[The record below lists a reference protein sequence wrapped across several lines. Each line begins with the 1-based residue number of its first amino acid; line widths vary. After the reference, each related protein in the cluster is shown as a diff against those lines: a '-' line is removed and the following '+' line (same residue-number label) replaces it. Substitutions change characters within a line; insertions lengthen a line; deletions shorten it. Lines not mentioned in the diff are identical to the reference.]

1 MFGKTDSLI
10 GLDIGSGGIKVVEL
24 EDNKKGYSIKSIGY
38 KELPR
43 DAISEGSVVD
53 MAEVVNS
60 INEVFKQC
68 GISNNKV
75 AIALKG
81 NAVIAKRV
89 HVPAADESVL
99 EEEFRYQVQQFIQ
112 MDIEDVNIDYHIVE
126 TDINTGMTDV
136 ILAVAR
142 KDLISSMLSLLHSTK
157 LKVAVVDLEVFA
169 LANIY
174 ELNYGVNS
182 DVTAILNIG
191 HSSSLI
197 VFIKN
202 GYYEFSREMSI
213 GGKDCI
219 EMVQKRMGMTYDE
232 ARAMICDNEAVEFN
246 EDLQKV
252 IADFNAQLGYEIK
265 HSVEIFYSTAKYSIS
280 KLYLC
285 GGLSKLFGVKGMVEK
300 ALNVSVLDFNP
311 FLNIDITDVADSDLV
326 SKNPYLFNTAV
337 GLALRKVKDR

>member
-1 MFGKTDSLI
+1 VWNF
-10 GLDIGSGGIKVVEL
+10 
-24 EDNKKGYSIKSIGY
+24 
-38 KELPR
+38 
-43 DAISEGSVVD
+43 
-53 MAEVVNS
+53 
-60 INEVFKQC
+60 
-68 GISNNKV
+68 NNKV

-157 LKVAVVDLEVFA
+157 LKVSVVDLEVFA

-252 IADFNAQLGYEIK
+252 IADFNAQLGYENKNTLWRYFI
-265 HSVEIFYSTAKYSIS
+265 VLQNTVFQNYI
-280 KLYLC
+280 LC
-285 GGLSKLFGVKGMVEK
+285 GGLSKLFGGKGDGRESVKCI
-300 ALNVSVLDFNP
+300 S
-311 FLNIDITDVADSDLV
+311 T
-326 SKNPYLFNTAV
+326 
-337 GLALRKVKDR
+337 